1 MIAYGPT
8 AVPLPVGEILVAARG
23 RDPAGHG
30 SLPHRH
36 PEGQLLGS
44 LKGLISVGTEK
55 GVWVVP
61 ATHAVWL
68 PPHEPH
74 WARSHGAMDGWTVYV
89 AEDACAGLPREASTI
104 RTSGLLRA
112 AVLRAAGWTPGP
124 KGPAAE
130 RVAAVILDE
139 IGGLPVET
147 FGLSLPRDP
156 RMLRV
161 AQALIDD
168 PADDRAIG
176 AWAALACVSER
187 TLSRRFVEETG
198 FSLRVWRQRSKLMR
212 ALEMLAEGQAVTT
225 IALDLG
231 YATASGFIALFRRT
245 FGEPPA
251 AYRAEVIDAD
261 RADP

>member
-8 AVPLPVGEILVAARG
+8 AIPLPVGDILVAARG

-30 SLPHRH
+30 SVPHRH

-124 KGPAAE
+124 RGP
-130 RVAAVILDE
+130 LPN
-139 IGGLPVET
+139 GLRP
-147 FGLSLPRDP
+147 
-156 RMLRV
+156 
-161 AQALIDD
+161 
-168 PADDRAIG
+168 
-176 AWAALACVSER
+176 
-187 TLSRRFVEETG
+187 
-198 FSLRVWRQRSKLMR
+198 
-212 ALEMLAEGQAVTT
+212 
-225 IALDLG
+225 
-231 YATASGFIALFRRT
+231 
-245 FGEPPA
+245 
-251 AYRAEVIDAD
+251 
-261 RADP
+261 